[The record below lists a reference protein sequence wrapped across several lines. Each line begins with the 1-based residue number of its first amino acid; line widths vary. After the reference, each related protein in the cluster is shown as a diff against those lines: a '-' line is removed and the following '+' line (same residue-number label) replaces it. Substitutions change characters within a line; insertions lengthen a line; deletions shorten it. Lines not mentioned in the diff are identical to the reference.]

1 MKHIMVS
8 YIYVKFKFLW
18 IFVRGYGCIDMK
30 VEKLDA
36 DTVLEII
43 AHLEQKTHSKQV
55 VILSVTTL
63 DN

>member
-8 YIYVKFKFLW
+8 YIYVKFKIFG
-18 IFVRGYGCIDMK
+18 IFVRGFGCIDMK

-36 DTVLEII
+36 KAIIEIVEYLEKKIN
-43 AHLEQKTHSKQV
+43 SKQV
-55 VILSVTTL
+55 VILSITTL